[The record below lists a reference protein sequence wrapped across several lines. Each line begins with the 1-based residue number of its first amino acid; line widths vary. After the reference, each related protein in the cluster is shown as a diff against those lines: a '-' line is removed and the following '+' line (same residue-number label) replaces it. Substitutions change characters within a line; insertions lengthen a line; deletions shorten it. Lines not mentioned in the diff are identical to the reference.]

1 MGRTAHP
8 MRHAAR
14 PAVVE
19 TPCHRRATGL
29 LRRPAAPAHRDA
41 PTQPR
46 PMGVDGRRYQP
57 AARRPPASRAD
68 SRRLRRHGAIWRTG
82 GFELGSSLVTLGFE
96 YRAGDAEDG
105 LDAPGSITIHLSASG
120 VNRGVD
126 VAPRYAA
133 ARIRDYLQ
141 SHSC

>member
-1 MGRTAHP
+1 M
-8 MRHAAR
+8 
-14 PAVVE
+14 
-19 TPCHRRATGL
+19 
-29 LRRPAAPAHRDA
+29 
-41 PTQPR
+41 
-46 PMGVDGRRYQP
+46 
-57 AARRPPASRAD
+57 
-68 SRRLRRHGAIWRTG
+68 
-82 GFELGSSLVTLGFE
+82 TLGFE